1 MSAEVE
7 SLDRE
12 YNKGSADIPPRGFD
26 PELPYYYK
34 GGDSCIICLG
44 QGDSLVVL
52 YFILLFYI
60 QHPANT
66 SPYSEQIGAVA
77 GEAIN
82 RHLS

>member
-12 YNKGSADIPPRGFD
+12 YNKGSADLPPRGFD

-60 QHPANT
+60 HLPFTN
-66 SPYSEQIGAVA
+66 YEQIGAVA